1 MILAISLV
9 FCGPVSASTIFFQDD
24 FQSDAAGTFK
34 DGGSALTNTFHPAIG
49 ADDIGGSWVV
59 TDTHAAG
66 EAFTGL
72 QVWNN
77 VSPTTNDWPDCASGA
92 NNYVTMAR
100 YRDGTEGN
108 MKATGWNAAATTNT
122 QVELQFSLYKGAN
135 GEPISAFIG
144 GFGDQNYGNRAFG
157 VYVTPDGTVNYYDET
172 AETFLAAGL
181 SMPLD
186 SWQDLELN
194 IDTSSRTFTLT
205 IGATTSG
212 TLNWTG
218 AATGFQYVYFENS
231 AGADNRFA
239 VDNVKFTTSA
249 IPEPSVLALLTTG
262 LVGLSAY
269 AWRKRK

>member
-1 MILAISLV
+1 
-9 FCGPVSASTIFFQDD
+9 
-24 FQSDAAGTFK
+24 
-34 DGGSALTNTFHPAIG
+34 
-49 ADDIGGSWVV
+49 
-59 TDTHAAG
+59 
-66 EAFTGL
+66 
-72 QVWNN
+72 
-77 VSPTTNDWPDCASGA
+77 
-92 NNYVTMAR
+92 
-100 YRDGTEGN
+100 